1 MTVATVLAEV
11 ARHLQQD
18 PDALRIKKMLLLASR
33 NAMESNPRTLASI
46 DMGILLQEVY
56 ATYPT
61 LSQLKQRLAG
71 IVQQVSKKAEYG
83 ALARR
88 ILESMASLYQKS
100 APFAPP
106 RPAPPSPDQ
115 VKAAMAAQ
123 SPTTTQPWAEVQL
136 ADYDPF
142 SLRRDVMEQINP
154 LRAKL
159 LLFSALHH
167 QLAFDDTAMSVLRQ
181 HSLDALLY
189 EALTTC
195 PNPERLEAK
204 LLQAEEALGFARSNA
219 RTALPLLQVLKP
231 LYVYVPPPA
240 PEQQEMA
247 AYPDSASY
255 SDAYPDPYQPDPY
268 QNAYQDGAYQHQDY
282 GSADDNAYETP
293 YQIPDPDDYSQ
304 PFYPQQPSYPQPD
317 PSDYA
322 SWGSEPDWSQ
332 EPSYSSG
339 YSFGDDPSEAVLSF
353 ATEEFGSAGIPA
365 PGMLAQSVAA
375 PRIRDPQPVTDVT
388 MLGPGLRQQI
398 DFNAA
403 QLMAIIENV
412 LSELGNELDEALHE
426 QEPAAYM
433 DLKHRLLRAFVR
445 DIEGTSAGFL
455 KMLNRLQESERRVLH
470 PEMPADVI
478 PKLAPDLHPD
488 SHHVEEILGIHYLA
502 QSNQDLKRQLEA
514 AIQPALGTIKRSI
527 ENKLSEFGNELDE
540 TLQVMSAAQGF
551 QSKYKALRSLIQE
564 MEAISAKFANLL
576 DRMEAAERKL
586 FGL

>member
-33 NAMESNPRTLASI
+33 NAMESDPRTLASI

-56 ATYPT
+56 ATYPS

-88 ILESMASLYQKS
+88 ILDTMAPLYQKS

-123 SPTTTQPWAEVQL
+123 SLTTPQPWAEVQL

-167 QLAFDDTAMSVLRQ
+167 QLAFDDAAMSVLRQ

-195 PNPERLEAK
+195 PNPEMLEAK

-231 LYVYVPPPA
+231 LYVYAPPPE
-240 PEQQEMA
+240 PEPQEFV
-247 AYPDSASY
+247 AYPDVGY
-255 SDAYPDPYQPDPY
+255 SEAYSDPYQPDPY
-268 QNAYQDGAYQHQDY
+268 QNAYQESVYPHQDY
-282 GSADDNAYETP
+282 GSADDSSYETP
-293 YQIPDPDDYSQ
+293 YETPYPEDYSQ
-304 PFYPQQPSYPQPD
+304 PFYPQQPSYPQQD
-317 PSDYA
+317 PGDYGA
-322 SWGSEPDWSQ
+322 WGSEPDWHQ
-332 EPSYSSG
+332 EPSYSSD
-339 YSFGDDPSEAVLSF
+339 YSFGDEPSEAVLSF

-365 PGMLAQSVAA
+365 PGVLAQSVAV
-375 PRIRDPQPVTDVT
+375 PQIMDPQPVTDVT

-403 QLMAIIENV
+403 QLMATIENV

-488 SHHVEEILGIHYLA
+488 SHQVEEILGIHYLA

>member
-33 NAMESNPRTLASI
+33 NAMESDPRTLASI

-88 ILESMASLYQKS
+88 ILDTMASLYQKS

-106 RPAPPSPDQ
+106 RPAPPSPDE

-123 SPTTTQPWAEVQL
+123 SVATPQPWAEVQL
-136 ADYDPF
+136 TDYDPF

-167 QLAFDDTAMSVLRQ
+167 QLTFDDAAMSVLRQ
-181 HSLDALLY
+181 HSLDGLLY

-195 PNPERLEAK
+195 SNPEMLEAK

-231 LYVYVPPPA
+231 LYVYAPPPA
-240 PEQQEMA
+240 PEPQEIA
-247 AYPDSASY
+247 AYPDAGY
-255 SDAYPDPYQPDPY
+255 SDAYSDPYQPDPY
-268 QNAYQDGAYQHQDY
+268 QNAYQDSADPHQDY
-282 GSADDNAYETP
+282 GSADDSSYETP
-293 YQIPDPDDYSQ
+293 YPEDYSQ
-304 PFYPQQPSYPQPD
+304 PIYPQQPSYPQQD
-317 PSDYA
+317 PGDYGA
-322 SWGSEPDWSQ
+322 WGSESDWHQ
-332 EPSYSSG
+332 EPSYSSD
-339 YSFGDDPSEAVLSF
+339 YSFGNEPSEAVLSF
-353 ATEEFGSAGIPA
+353 ATEAFDSAGIPA

-375 PRIRDPQPVTDVT
+375 PRVMDPQPDITI
-388 MLGPGLRQQI
+388 LGPGLRQQI

-403 QLMAIIENV
+403 QLMATIENV

-445 DIEGTSAGFL
+445 DIEGTSEDFL

-470 PEMPADVI
+470 PEMPADMI
-478 PKLAPDLHPD
+478 PRLAPDLHPD
-488 SHHVEEILGIHYLA
+488 SHQVEEILGIHYLA
-502 QSNQDLKRQLEA
+502 QSNQALKQQLEG
-514 AIQPALGTIKRSI
+514 AIQSALGTIKRSI

-551 QSKYKALRSLIQE
+551 QSKYKALRSLVQE